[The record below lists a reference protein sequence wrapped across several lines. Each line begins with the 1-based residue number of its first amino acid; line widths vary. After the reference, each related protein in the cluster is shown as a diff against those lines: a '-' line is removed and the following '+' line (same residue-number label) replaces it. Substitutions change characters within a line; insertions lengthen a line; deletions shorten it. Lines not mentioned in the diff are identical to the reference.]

1 MGFDN
6 VCKRL
11 AEYFPHDFATWLLG
25 HPVSEVEILKT
36 ELGNEPIHADSVLL
50 LKLRDAILHLEFQTT
65 LKSDPP
71 LPLRMLD
78 YWVRLHRKYG
88 LPVTQFVIV
97 LEETSAEIPTEFRAA
112 NTWHRYE
119 VVKLWE
125 RDAEIPEALLGILPL
140 VPLMRTSHPKRL
152 LSQVADRLQQIEPL
166 SLRSDLIAC
175 TNVLAGLRFDL
186 TLVNT
191 LLTEEVMENSVTYQ
205 YIIQKGELRGE
216 LRGELKGELKGR
228 FKTIIGQLTHRFG
241 KLSVATQNRIAGL
254 ETSRLDALSE
264 ALLDFKSKVELN
276 DWLKRN
282 G

>member
-11 AEYFPHDFATWLLG
+11 AEYFPHDFAAWLLG
-25 HPVSEVEILKT
+25 HPISEVEILKT

-88 LPVTQFVIV
+88 LPVMQFVIV

-119 VVKLWE
+119 VIKLWE
-125 RDAEIPEALLGILPL
+125 REAKIPETLLGILPL
-140 VPLMRTSHPKRL
+140 VPLMRTSQPGRCCAFATSRACGVTPRTLCLHQCNRGLAFRSFVGQHSAHGGSYGKF
-152 LSQVADRLQQIEPL
+152 
-166 SLRSDLIAC
+166 SDL
-175 TNVLAGLRFDL
+175 
-186 TLVNT
+186 
-191 LLTEEVMENSVTYQ
+191 SVHHS
-205 YIIQKGELRGE
+205 KG
-216 LRGELKGELKGR
+216 
-228 FKTIIGQLTHRFG
+228 
-241 KLSVATQNRIAGL
+241 
-254 ETSRLDALSE
+254 
-264 ALLDFKSKVELN
+264 
-276 DWLKRN
+276 
-282 G
+282 